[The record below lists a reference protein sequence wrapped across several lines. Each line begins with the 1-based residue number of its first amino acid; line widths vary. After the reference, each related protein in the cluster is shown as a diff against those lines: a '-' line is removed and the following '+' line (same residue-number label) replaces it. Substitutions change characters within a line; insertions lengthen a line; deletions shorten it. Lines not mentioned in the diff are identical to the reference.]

1 MTEITHER
9 CSELL
14 GPYSTGRLDDASR
27 GDVDSHLA
35 TCPDCSRELAGLT
48 ALRAGEV
55 EPMTGPEREV
65 ITAAVRA
72 AVLGGAK
79 PITGPMTGRSFSAG
93 WSEGWGRRLAPA
105 LGAAALVAIA
115 VVGYVSFQAEES
127 DLPTAGTATQD
138 EDRSA
143 NTTVEDSTAEEA
155 EAETFGASKEAGEPE
170 ADTAQ
175 SQDMQ
180 IEAGSGIDAPGRTAA
195 AIAVVV
201 EDRFARAAF
210 TPDLFAPRDA
220 ALTTRNGGAGGVAAT
235 DTFLYAADDP
245 ALQSRVE
252 ECARTVTETSPYP
265 LTPTYAAHFPDDD
278 ILVLGFVWRDE
289 PSGALNFELRGWRGS
304 SCDRVSPIYRS
315 GPV

>member
-14 GPYSTGRLDDASR
+14 GPYSSGRLDDAARS
-27 GDVDSHLA
+27 DVDAHLA

-48 ALRAGEV
+48 ALDAGEI

-72 AVLGGAK
+72 AVLGAE
-79 PITGPMTGRSFSAG
+79 PSRSARWSAR
-93 WSEGWGRRLAPA
+93 WSIQWGRRMAPA
-105 LGAAALVAIA
+105 LGAAALMAIA
-115 VVGYVSFQAEES
+115 VVGYVSFQTNDSQVPAEI
-127 DLPTAGTATQD
+127 TATQD
-138 EDRSA
+138 EGRSTDEDRSTNA
-143 NTTVEDSTAEEA
+143 TVEDAD
-155 EAETFGASKEAGEPE
+155 AETFGASKEAGGPA
-170 ADTAQ
+170 ADAAQ

-180 IEAGSGIDAPGRTAA
+180 IKAGTDAVAPGRAAA
-195 AIAVVV
+195 AIGVVV
-201 EDRFARAAF
+201 EERFARTVF

-220 ALTTRNGGAGGVAAT
+220 RTARNGEGGGGAAT
-235 DTFLYAADDP
+235 GTLLYAADDP
-245 ALQSRVE
+245 ALQSQVE
-252 ECARTVTETSPYP
+252 ECARTVTETSPYR

-289 PSGALNFELRGWRGS
+289 ISGALNFELRGWRGD
-304 SCDRVSPIYRS
+304 SCDHVSPIYRS

>member
-14 GPYSTGRLDDASR
+14 GSYSEGRMDDAAR
-27 GDVDSHLA
+27 ADVEAHLA
-35 TCPDCSRELAGLT
+35 TCPDCSLELAGLT
-48 ALRAGEV
+48 ALRVGEI

-72 AVLGGAK
+72 AVAGD
-79 PITGPMTGRSFSAG
+79 TGPSRSAN
-93 WSEGWGRRLAPA
+93 WSTLWGRRMAPA

-115 VVGYVSFQAEES
+115 VVGYVSFQADES
-127 DLPTAGTATQD
+127 DLPAAGTTTQ
-138 EDRSA
+138 EVDRSTNA
-143 NTTVEDSTAEEA
+143 PVEDATAEDA
-155 EAETFGASKEAGEPE
+155 DAETFGTATGTSNEAGGPA

-175 SQDMQ
+175 SQEMQ
-180 IEAGSGIDAPGRTAA
+180 IKAGTDAIAPGRIAA
-195 AIAVVV
+195 PVAVVI
-201 EDRFARAAF
+201 EDRFARTAF

-220 ALTTRNGGAGGVAAT
+220 RTAKNSGAGGVGAT
-235 DTFLYAADDP
+235 DALLYAADDP
-245 ALQSRVE
+245 LLQSRVE
-252 ECARTVTETSPYP
+252 ECARMAIETSPYP
-265 LTPTYAAHFPDDD
+265 LTPSYAAHFPDDD

-289 PSGALNFELRGWRGS
+289 VSGALNFELRGWRGA

>member
-14 GPYSTGRLDDASR
+14 GPYSSGRLDDAAR
-27 GDVDSHLA
+27 GAVDAHLA

-72 AVLGGAK
+72 AVLGGTK
-79 PITGPMTGRSFSAG
+79 PSWSAT
-93 WSEGWGRRLAPA
+93 WSERWGRRMAPA

-115 VVGYVSFQAEES
+115 VVGYVSFRS
-127 DLPTAGTATQD
+127 DDGEAPAVGAATQ
-138 EDRSA
+138 EVDRSTNA
-143 NTTVEDSTAEEA
+143 TVEDAD
-155 EAETFGASKEAGEPE
+155 AETLGTSKEAGEPA

-180 IEAGSGIDAPGRTAA
+180 IKAGTGTGGVAPKRIAA
-195 AIAVVV
+195 PIAVII
-201 EDRFARAAF
+201 EERFARAAF
-210 TPDLFAPRDA
+210 TPDLFASRDA
-220 ALTTRNGGAGGVAAT
+220 STTRNGGAGGVGAP
-235 DTFLYAADDP
+235 DTLLYAADDP

-252 ECARTVTETSPYP
+252 ECARTVIESSPYA
-265 LTPTYAAHFPDDD
+265 LTPRYAAHFPDDD

-289 PSGALNFELRGWRGS
+289 VSGALNFELRGWRGA